1 VELDSLLGPC
11 DIVEEGAVVPNI
23 EHSSNITMGLA
34 IYNGFTIVHNA
45 TMSFTR
51 EKCIVFHL
59 LAQMVED
66 FEVYTLHQRHRG
78 LCITNCRLKVPTT
91 KLGKL
96 SLFGYAPYFVNISTC
111 TCIITTQFFSRFNL
125 ILILVLLQFNNLKQL
140 MENSMTSTYMFWK
153 LLQNTPSIEPI
164 GSPSSLHTMLE
175 GAKE

>member
-1 VELDSLLGPC
+1 VELNSLLGPC
-11 DIVEEGAVVPNI
+11 DIVKERAVVPYI

-45 TMSFTR
+45 TMGFTSG
-51 EKCIVFHL
+51 KCIALHL

-96 SLFGYAPYFVNISTC
+96 SLLGYAPYFVNINTC
-111 TCIITTQFFSRFNL
+111 TCIIITQFFSKFNL
-125 ILILVLLQFNNLKQL
+125 IVLLHFNNLKQL

-153 LLQNTPSIEPI
+153 LLQNTPSIKPI